1 MQLFELTK
9 ALDIA
14 INLEDK
20 VNYQRLY
27 EPVATEI
34 LKVLSGIEIKLQDK
48 L

>member
-1 MQLFELTK
+1 MKLFELTK

-14 INLEDK
+14 INLEEK
-20 VNYQRLY
+20 ANYQRLY

-34 LKVLSGIEIKLQDK
+34 LKVLGGIEEKLRDK